1 MKRFLFSL
9 ILALTILLPITTAVE
24 AADIPDVRQISP
36 SNIKP
41 DNSAFNKDHSV
52 YVYVCKNGNYYAAQ
66 FVQMLTKNYPFK
78 VVDRFDDNEY
88 PEWYEWYLV
97 YTGSKKVMSI
107 REWSIREWGN
117 CHVVISSS
125 NNDIEIRIGK
135 GLTYAGHFITDDM
148 GNIVGY

>member
-41 DNSAFNKDHSV
+41 DISAFNKDHSV
-52 YVYVCKNGNYYAAQ
+52 YVYVSKNGNYYAAQ

-88 PEWYEWYLV
+88 PEWYLV

-107 REWSIREWGN
+107 REWGN
-117 CHVVISSS
+117 CHVAISSS